1 LLDTQVLW
9 FANLPPEY
17 ILDENGDVILDEFGE
32 PLVDESGG
40 QEWVLDGSQLNELDT
55 GGYLDGDVAVD
66 LSEFVAPAGVSISR
80 GRNDQFADV
89 STGSATI
96 VFQDIDRRFD
106 STFWAG
112 PYHGQ
117 LVPGKKVQ
125 IITNGVIR
133 MEGTVRSWRHSYR
146 ANAPSIVT
154 LTIEDALAKLGRRK
168 FTQWTTTP
176 QQPRARIMDVLMR
189 NEVAYTGP
197 VAIDEGVFTLQAD
210 NVSYGSSVL
219 NYLQLIARSDR
230 GRIFASRD
238 NTLTFRDRLTSTGST
253 NAVLFS
259 DDGSG
264 VDIEALQRS
273 DDARTLY
280 TRVTVDREG
289 GIAQTAVNAQAE
301 IDYDGARSFD
311 LSGLLLS
318 SDTDSESLA
327 NYLVGTLSVPE
338 QRIES
343 ITVKVPTVGFSTL
356 DGGTASTTMFD
367 DDSVDGGDASS
378 TGPSTIDGGSA
389 ASIGLLDDLLA
400 LDLADV
406 VQVRWTPLGIGGEL
420 DVVAVIES
428 MNETI
433 TPFDHEITFG
443 LSTVA
448 NRSPWTLE
456 DELLGALDGVAV
468 LSF

>member
-1 LLDTQVLW
+1 VTLLDTQILW
-9 FANLPPEY
+9 YANLPPEY
-17 ILDENGDVILDEFGE
+17 ILDENGDVIFDEFGD
-32 PLVDESGG
+32 PLIDESAGE
-40 QEWVLDGSQLNELDT
+40 EWVLDGSQLNELDT
-55 GGYLDGDVAVD
+55 GGYLDGDIAID
-66 LSEFVAPAGVSISR
+66 LSEFVSPAGVSITR
-80 GRNDQFADV
+80 GRNDQFADI
-89 STGSATI
+89 SPGSATI

-106 STFWAG
+106 STYWAG
-112 PYHGQ
+112 PYHSQ

-146 ANAPSIVT
+146 ANAPSTVT

-168 FTQWTTTP
+168 FTQWTTTE
-176 QQPRARIMDVLMR
+176 QQPRARFVDVLSR

-197 VAIDEGVFTLQAD
+197 VDIDDGVFTLQAD

-219 NYLQLIARSDR
+219 NYLQLVARSDL
-230 GRIFASRD
+230 GRLFASRD

-253 NAVLFS
+253 GAVVFS
-259 DDGSG
+259 DDGTG
-264 VDIEALQRS
+264 VDIEAVQRS

-289 GIAQTAVNAQAE
+289 GVAQTAVNAQAE

-311 LSGLLLS
+311 LSGLLLN
-318 SDTDSESLA
+318 SDTDSESVA
-327 NYLVGTLSVPE
+327 NFLVGTLSVPE

-343 ITVKVPTVGFSTL
+343 VTVKVPT
-356 DGGTASTTMFD
+356 A
-367 DDSVDGGDASS
+367 DSA
-378 TGPSTIDGGSA
+378 
-389 ASIGLLDDLLA
+389 LLTDLLE

-406 VQVRWTPLGIGGEL
+406 AQVVWTPLGIGGEL

-456 DELLGALDGVAV
+456 DELLGVLDGVAV